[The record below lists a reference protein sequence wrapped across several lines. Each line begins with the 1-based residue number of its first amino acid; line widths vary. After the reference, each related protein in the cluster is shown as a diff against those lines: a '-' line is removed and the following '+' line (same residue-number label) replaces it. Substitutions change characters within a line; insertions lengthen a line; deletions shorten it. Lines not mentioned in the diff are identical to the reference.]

1 MGVIVRF
8 FSQDDAEAVTVAKAG
23 IAQRE
28 KHELFWRVCVNGELQ
43 DGSFC
48 FEAKEGALKNT
59 LK

>member
-1 MGVIVRF
+1 MGVSARF

-28 KHELFWRVCVNGELQ
+28 KHELGEFVSMGELQ

-48 FEAKEGALKNT
+48 FETKEGALKNT